1 MSVALAVSTQ
11 AVSESAAD
19 LVSTIQHPNFQHI
32 YLITDRD
39 ARSFE
44 DRLIFQNGEL
54 DNPYAEGLAHYVEHL
69 AWLNMTQNENFKA
82 LRHSN
87 AWTNLTSTTYVT
99 HSSETWLTK
108 ELQRL
113 IEVSAPFTL
122 AKSFMLEER
131 DIILREYEAKFAE
144 NPYFEIEQNITK
156 ALYPSSPWARSL
168 LGSPTEIEGFSLIN
182 AKKLHCKSHEL
193 GNAVLIVTG
202 NISKTTLQK
211 ALRNLNFPKPAAPI
225 APTPLPIPEV
235 ENKRVTADIHVARLG
250 SPTLFYRKLIKRPPL
265 LGCGLLRS
273 NSSSFTRSARLIFT
287 RRDSRPFTV

>member
-1 MSVALAVSTQ
+1 MYCFNVLKSAIISVAVAVSTQ

-44 DRLIFQNGEL
+44 
-54 DNPYAEGLAHYVEHL
+54 
-69 AWLNMTQNENFKA
+69 A

-122 AKSFMLEER
+122 AERFMLEEL
-131 DIILREYEAKFAE
+131 DIILREYEANVAK
-144 NPYFEIEQNITK
+144 NPYFEIEQNI
-156 ALYPSSPWARSL
+156 
-168 LGSPTEIEGFSLIN
+168 N
-182 AKKLHCKSHEL
+182 
-193 GNAVLIVTG
+193 
-202 NISKTTLQK
+202 
-211 ALRNLNFPKPAAPI
+211 
-225 APTPLPIPEV
+225 
-235 ENKRVTADIHVARLG
+235 
-250 SPTLFYRKLIKRPPL
+250 
-265 LGCGLLRS
+265 
-273 NSSSFTRSARLIFT
+273 
-287 RRDSRPFTV
+287 

>member
-1 MSVALAVSTQ
+1 MSVALAFSTQ

-44 DRLIFQNGEL
+44 ARLIFQNGEL

-69 AWLNMTQNENFKA
+69 AWLNVKQSKDFEA

-87 AWTNLTSTTYVT
+87 AGNNLTSTTYVT
-99 HSSETWLTK
+99 HSSETRLTK

-131 DIILREYEAKFAE
+131 DIILREYEASVAE
-144 NPYFEIEQNITK
+144 NLYFEIEQNINK
-156 ALYPSSPWARSL
+156 AFYPSSPCARSV
-168 LGSPTEIEGFSLIN
+168 LGSPTEIEDFS
-182 AKKLHCKSHEL
+182 
-193 GNAVLIVTG
+193 
-202 NISKTTLQK
+202 
-211 ALRNLNFPKPAAPI
+211 
-225 APTPLPIPEV
+225 
-235 ENKRVTADIHVARLG
+235 
-250 SPTLFYRKLIKRPPL
+250 
-265 LGCGLLRS
+265 
-273 NSSSFTRSARLIFT
+273 
-287 RRDSRPFTV
+287 

>member
-44 DRLIFQNGEL
+44 ARLIFQNGEL

-69 AWLNMTQNENFKA
+69 AWLNVTQSKDFEA

-87 AWTNLTSTTYVT
+87 AWTNLTSTAYVT

-113 IEVSAPFTL
+113 IEVSTPFTL
-122 AKSFMLEER
+122 AERFMLEER
-131 DIILREYEAKFAE
+131 DIILREYEASVAE
-144 NPYFEIEQNITK
+144 NPYFEIEQNINK
-156 ALYPSSPWARSL
+156 AIYPSSPCARSVL
-168 LGSPTEIEGFSLIN
+168 ESPTEIEDFSLIN
-182 AKKLHCKSHEL
+182 AKKLHRKSHEL

-202 NISKTTLQK
+202 NISKTTFSGIQ
-211 ALRNLNFPKPAAPI
+211 N
-225 APTPLPIPEV
+225 V
-235 ENKRVTADIHVARLG
+235 
-250 SPTLFYRKLIKRPPL
+250 
-265 LGCGLLRS
+265 
-273 NSSSFTRSARLIFT
+273 T
-287 RRDSRPFTV
+287 RRKPMRYFGHDPAGAYISFYADL

>member
-1 MSVALAVSTQ
+1 MAAAVSTQ

-19 LVSTIQHPNFQHI
+19 LVSTIQHPNFQQI

-44 DRLIFQNGEL
+44 ARLIFQAGEL
-54 DNPYAEGLAHYVEHL
+54 GNPYTEGLAHYVEHL
-69 AWLNMTQNENFKA
+69 AWLNVTHNQNFQP

-113 IEVSAPFTL
+113 VEVSAPFTL

-131 DIILREYEAKFAE
+131 DIILREYEANVAE

-156 ALYPSSPWARSL
+156 ALYPSSPWARSV
-168 LGSPTEIEGFSLIN
+168 LGLSLI
-182 AKKLHCKSHEL
+182 H
-193 GNAVLIVTG
+193 
-202 NISKTTLQK
+202 ISE
-211 ALRNLNFPKPAAPI
+211 
-225 APTPLPIPEV
+225 PT
-235 ENKRVTADIHVARLG
+235 
-250 SPTLFYRKLIKRPPL
+250 RPY
-265 LGCGLLRS
+265 
-273 NSSSFTRSARLIFT
+273 
-287 RRDSRPFTV
+287 